1 MPLEENTPYGS
12 PKPDPNAP
20 NYWDAEPE
28 FAIEPSP
35 WEDDPNPKP
44 PQETG
49 QSPVMPGGESG
60 LPEGAI
66 APLGE
71 PLQASLDSYNS
82 PSPTSEDS
90 NAGFYDDESSNWD
103 DDDDAYADY
112 DSISHDPPS

>member
-66 APLGE
+66 APLVNHYK
-71 PLQASLDSYNS
+71 PLSIPTTPPARPQKTPTLGFTMTSRAIGMTMTMPMLIMTASLMT
-82 PSPTSEDS
+82 PS
-90 NAGFYDDESSNWD
+90 
-103 DDDDAYADY
+103 
-112 DSISHDPPS
+112 